1 MPRIHPTA
9 EVSKDASIA
18 DDVEIGPYCVIRGR
32 VRLAA
37 GVRLIGNVYLNGPVT
52 IGEATI
58 LYPFACVGFE
68 PQDVKFKPG
77 MTTPGVVI
85 GRDGILREGVTVH
98 AASKPDGDPTT
109 IGDRVFMMCHT
120 HVAHDCIIGDRV
132 TMVNGSGVAG
142 HAVVA
147 DDVTMGGNAVVHQ
160 FVRIGRMVMMSGDCA
175 VSLDLP
181 PFCTLSER
189 NRIGGLNIVGLRRSG
204 MPRDQITALRGAF
217 RDVLRRNMPRAE
229 AVAILRERAVDCP
242 PIAELADFVAASKR
256 GITPG
261 FGKPPRGA
269 IAAARELASA
279 ADLDD
284 APARAGT

>member
-9 EVSKDASIA
+9 EVSKEAQLA
-18 DDVEIGPYCVIRGR
+18 DDVEIGPYCVIRGK
-32 VRLAA
+32 VSLAA
-37 GVRLIGNVYLNGPVT
+37 GVKLIGNVYLNGPVT
-52 IGEATI
+52 IGERTT
-58 LYPFACVGFE
+58 LYPFVCVGFE

-85 GRDGILREGVTVH
+85 GSDGLLREGATVH
-98 AASKPDGDPTT
+98 AASKPEGHPTT

-120 HVAHDCIIGDRV
+120 HVAHDAILGNRV
-132 TMVNGSGVAG
+132 TMVNGAGVAG
-142 HAVVA
+142 HSVVA

-204 MPRDQITALRGAF
+204 MPRDQITTLRGAF

-229 AVAILRERAVDCP
+229 AVAILRERGATCP
-242 PIAELADFVAASKR
+242 PVAELAEFIAASTR

-261 FGKPPRGA
+261 FDKPARGQ
-269 IAAARELASA
+269 RWTESPQPSQQ
-279 ADLDD
+279 DD
-284 APARAGT
+284 AT